1 MVFLW
6 WLVYNRGERRDT
18 MTDLEIASSVSV
30 RDIREVS
37 QRLGLREDELCFYGK
52 DKAKVQSLGRGKNGK
67 LILVTAINPTPY
79 GEGKTTVS
87 IGLADAF
94 SKLSQSVCLS
104 LRQPSL
110 GPVFGLKGG
119 ATGGGYSQ
127 VVPMVDINLHFTG
140 DFHAIT
146 AANNLIS
153 AAIYNHIEQG
163 NLLDIKTVTFHRCL
177 DVNDRSLRHVKVVC
191 NKEEYGDSFRITAA
205 SEVMALFCLATSLS
219 DLKMRLS
226 KIIVGYNSL
235 KQPVFVSDLRIEG
248 ALTVLLKDA
257 FVPNLVQTLEGTPC
271 LIHGGPFANI
281 AHGCSS
287 VQATSLAL
295 SLSDYVITEAG
306 FGSDLGAEKFLDMVC
321 PIASFSPDLVVLVA
335 TVRALKHHGE
345 GDLEKGLSNLQAHID
360 HLKEYHI
367 PLVVCINRFSDD
379 SFEDVACVKSY
390 VEKQD
395 VPCEESTAYVD
406 GGNGA
411 IRLAETVCYEIQ
423 KEHHFTPLF
432 DINMPITEK
441 LRVLA
446 KKVYHAEKIEYTD
459 LAKEKLKQLEELGL
473 MNLPLCVSKTQY
485 SISDDAKRLGYPL
498 STTIHVSDIFINHG
512 AGFVTVLL
520 GNVLMM
526 PGLPKIPN
534 YEQIDLVDSKVVG
547 IF

>member
-1 MVFLW
+1 
-6 WLVYNRGERRDT
+6 

-30 RDIREVS
+30 GDIREVS

-52 DKAKVQSLGRGKNGK
+52 DKAKVQSLGRGKKGK

-94 SKLSQSVCLS
+94 SKLSLNVCLS

-146 AANNLIS
+146 SANNLIS

-177 DVNDRSLRHVKVVC
+177 DVNDRSLRKVKVVC
-191 NKEEYGDSFRITAA
+191 NKDEYEDSFRITAA

-235 KQPVFVSDLRIEG
+235 KQPVFVSDLKIEG

-306 FGSDLGAEKFLDMVC
+306 FGSDLGAEKFLDIVC
-321 PIASFSPDLVVLVA
+321 PMASFSPDLVVLVA
-335 TVRALKHHGE
+335 TIRALKHHGN
-345 GDLEKGLSNLQAHID
+345 GDLEKGISNLQAHID

-367 PLVVCINRFSDD
+367 PVVVCINRFADD
-379 SFEDVACVKSY
+379 TVEDVSY
-390 VEKQD
+390 VKDYVMNQGLS
-395 VPCEESTAYVD
+395 CCESTAYLD
-406 GGNGA
+406 GGSGA
-411 IRLAETVCYEIQ
+411 LELAETVCREVEQ
-423 KEHHFTPLF
+423 EHHFTPLF
-432 DINMPITEK
+432 PIDTPIPEK
-441 LRVLA
+441 LETLA
-446 KKVYHAEKIEYTD
+446 KKVYHADHIEYSS
-459 LAKEKLKQLEELGL
+459 LAKEKLEMLERMGL

-485 SISDDAKRLGYPL
+485 SISQDAKELGYPL
-498 STTIHVSDIFINHG
+498 HTALHVSDIYLNHG

-526 PGLPKIPN
+526 PGLPKSPN
-534 YEQIDLVDSKVVG
+534 YEKIDLIDSKVVG